1 MMHPIVHR
9 WTAHIQNDEE
19 NREFLQ
25 LAMIVVG
32 SVVPSSNKV
41 SFQKQV
47 PPAASEDAGAPE
59 MWGLGRASSSE
70 RQPRERNFRR
80 YED

>member
-1 MMHPIVHR
+1 MHPIVHR

-47 PPAASEDAGAPE
+47 PPAASEDAESSVARRP
-59 MWGLGRASSSE
+59 LCNNNCNNSSSAE
-70 RQPRERNFRR
+70 AHN
-80 YED
+80 